1 MADVKKVIEIDV
13 ETLRAQG
20 GLDTFIGSLKE
31 TETQSISLKSQLRQ
45 LKEQLA
51 SLPEGTA
58 EYNRVAQEAGN
69 LSDKIGDINT
79 KVKNLGS
86 DTKGI
91 DTVVQGAQTLSG
103 AFTIASSASA
113 LLGVENEDL
122 QQTMLKVESAIG
134 LTVGI
139 QSIANALQKE
149 SALVLGITSTATK
162 IQTGLQ
168 LAYAT
173 AVGISS
179 GAMKVFRIALVSTG
193 IGAIV
198 VALGM
203 LISNFDS
210 IKNVVLKVVP
220 GLAAVGDTIMAIVNA
235 VTDFIGVT
243 SDASR
248 EAEAMVDKA
257 NQSLKRNKR
266 FLDEHGDQIDDY
278 TKRKIEAND
287 KYNQAVADGETNLK
301 ALRARADRE
310 IAKADADREAEKEKT
325 RKANQDKIDAENKRI
340 SDAEKSKRDA
350 ATKKE
355 QDERQA
361 KKDKELADI
370 KKLEDEKR
378 ALFEKNIKDALD
390 LENSLNESIE
400 TPAQKELREYL
411 EKKKILEDNYLS
423 TEILDKQHKDFIA
436 KQSDDYYA
444 SEADKAIKAEAEKKE
459 AAEKAAA
466 DKIANE
472 KNIKDALVSLSEST
486 NSTLDNLEALGL
498 KKSKATEGIRKGIA
512 LAQIATDSAMAL
524 SRALPMAL
532 EAGKAAAAVAGPA
545 APVVGPLVIAT
556 SLIGSAAT
564 IAKNVANA
572 KKLLSGGSASSSASG
587 GGGGSVTGS
596 APASSAAPQF
606 NIVGNAGVNQIA
618 QTLGQPQPPI
628 QAYVVAGQVTT
639 AQGLNRNIINNATL

>member
-1 MADVKKVIEIDV
+1 MAGVKKIIEIDV

-31 TETQSISLKSQLRQ
+31 TETQSISLKAQLRQ

-79 KVKNLGS
+79 QVKNLGS

-139 QSIANALQKE
+139 QSVANALQKE
-149 SALVLGITSTATK
+149 SALMLGITSTATK

-168 LAYAT
+168 LAYT
-173 AVGISS
+173 AVVGTTT
-179 GAMKVFRIALVSTG
+179 GALKLLRIALVSTG

-198 VALGM
+198 VLLGALIGAM
-203 LISNFDS
+203 DSATESTNDQKDAQDALNDSLDKSNDLYKESISNLKDVTKERLLRAKIAGASEKELANIEKESAKEREQNYKIERDRLYAQLNDKKIGLEASKKINKALSDNQKEYFAS
-210 IKNVVLKVVP
+210 LEQQKIKDLETDLSNAEKV
-220 GLAAVGDTIMAIVNA
+220 
-235 VTDFIGVT
+235 
-243 SDASR
+243 R
-248 EAEAMVDKA
+248 EANQKAIEDKKKLQKEA
-257 NQSLKRNKR
+257 
-266 FLDEHGDQIDDY
+266 
-278 TKRKIEAND
+278 
-287 KYNQAVADGETNLK
+287 
-301 ALRARADRE
+301 
-310 IAKADADREAEKEKT
+310 
-325 RKANQDKIDAENKRI
+325 
-340 SDAEKSKRDA
+340 
-350 ATKKE
+350 
-355 QDERQA
+355 QDERQKA
-361 KKDKELADI
+361 HDKELEDLKKNADEI
-370 KKLEDEKR
+370 ADAKLKKETELKEK
-378 ALFEKNIKDALD
+378 AKAILKDIEEKNKP
-390 LENSLNESIE
+390 IE
-400 TPAQKELREYL
+400 TPSEKLQREFDENY
-411 EKKKILEDNYLS
+411 KILKAAGES
-423 TEILDKQHKDFIA
+423 TSQLEFNFLAEKNRIA
-436 KQSDDYYA
+436 LEAKMAGDA
-444 SEADKAIKAEAEKKE
+444 SIKALD
-459 AAEKAAA
+459 EKAAA
-466 DKIANE
+466 DKLTTE
-472 KNIKDALVSLSEST
+472 KNIKDALVSLGEST
-486 NSTLDNLEALGL
+486 LSTLDSLEALGL

-532 EAGKAAAAVAGPA
+532 EAGKAAAAVAGPS
-545 APVVGPLVIAT
+545 APIVGPLVIAT

-564 IAKNVANA
+564 IAKNVVNA
-572 KKLLSGGSASSSASG
+572 KKLLSGGSASSAGGGGGG
-587 GGGGSVTGS
+587 GGGGST
-596 APASSAAPQF
+596 PAVSQAPQF

-618 QTLGQPQPPI
+618 QTLGKPQPPI
-628 QAYVVAGQVTT
+628 QTFVVAGQVTT